1 MFCKGEQKTGKPR
14 SKLNHFWGTI
24 LKLIFIDMDK
34 GYQGEEGDA
43 AVRERK
49 LNYQIHDPNPA
60 AVTADHLL
68 KVLIEANKNKVEL
81 ALREAA
87 ERVADSEN
95 EIQEGRLA

>member
-1 MFCKGEQKTGKPR
+1 MK
-14 SKLNHFWGTI
+14 
-24 LKLIFIDMDK
+24 
-34 GYQGEEGDA
+34 
-43 AVRERK
+43 ERK
-49 LNYQIHDPNPA
+49 LNYRIHDPNPA

-95 EIQEGRLA
+95 EIQKGRLA

>member
-1 MFCKGEQKTGKPR
+1 MK
-14 SKLNHFWGTI
+14 
-24 LKLIFIDMDK
+24 
-34 GYQGEEGDA
+34 
-43 AVRERK
+43 ERK
-49 LNYQIHDPNPA
+49 LNYRIHDPNPA

>member
-1 MFCKGEQKTGKPR
+1 
-14 SKLNHFWGTI
+14 
-24 LKLIFIDMDK
+24 MDK
-34 GYQGEEGDA
+34 GYQRGGGDA
-43 AVRERK
+43 AVKERK
-49 LNYQIHDPNPA
+49 LNYRIHDPNPA
-60 AVTADHLL
+60 AITADHLL

>member
-1 MFCKGEQKTGKPR
+1 MK
-14 SKLNHFWGTI
+14 
-24 LKLIFIDMDK
+24 K
-34 GYQGEEGDA
+34 GYQREEGDA

-49 LNYQIHDPNPA
+49 LNYRIHDPNPA

-68 KVLIEANKNKVEL
+68 KVLIEANMSKVEL
-81 ALREAA
+81 ALREAT